1 LPNCERWFVCGGL
14 TVPREKLGSDELDQ
28 LEWLVEHRKLDD
40 LTEEMRALIE
50 KYWPWLLDRLPPRVL
65 H

>member
-1 LPNCERWFVCGGL
+1 M
-14 TVPREKLGSDELDQ
+14 PREKLSAEELDH
-28 LEWLVEHRKLDD
+28 LEWLIENRQLDD
-40 LTEEMRALIE
+40 ITEEMRVLIE

>member
-1 LPNCERWFVCGGL
+1 
-14 TVPREKLGSDELDQ
+14 VPREKLSPDELDH

-40 LTEEMRALIE
+40 ITEEMRALIE

>member
-1 LPNCERWFVCGGL
+1 MSRDTLIP
-14 TVPREKLGSDELDQ
+14 DELDQ
-28 LEWLVEHRKLDD
+28 LEWLVEHNAIEDI
-40 LTEEMRALIE
+40 TEEMRALIE

>member
-1 LPNCERWFVCGGL
+1 M
-14 TVPREKLGSDELDQ
+14 PREKLGSDELDQ

-40 LTEEMRALIE
+40 LTEEMCALIE